1 MADDLVFLS
10 DLQAGHSFS
19 TVEVRLLR
27 SWDARNLRRGG
38 ERMSVEML
46 LLDSQVMF
54 YIRRLFNDFPIDEA
68 VPMAFQMGADNERI
82 RSFLSA
88 GNDWREPLCR
98 GSYGIS
104 TDEPLKINFKSNRR
118 FYYFNPKPWKKSDLE
133 NL

>member
-54 YIRRLFNDFPIDEA
+54 YIRRLFNDFPIE
-68 VPMAFQMGADNERI
+68 NK
-82 RSFLSA
+82 
-88 GNDWREPLCR
+88 
-98 GSYGIS
+98 Y
-104 TDEPLKINFKSNRR
+104 SNIIYLPDDH
-118 FYYFNPKPWKKSDLE
+118 FFELPD
-133 NL
+133 